1 MINNRDGGFTLM
13 ELVTV
18 ISILG
23 ILAAMA
29 VPKFFNL
36 RFKAEIEVENQII
49 GTIRAGLETF
59 AAQKIA
65 FTGKKLYPAANSGAV
80 LSDVLSNVPATWSFT
95 SHASLPAGPG
105 TITHTRSDSTIT
117 WTYTRSANDVYAIA
131 ILLRTAN

>member
-1 MINNRDGGFTLM
+1 MENYSKRGFTLM

-36 RFKAEIEVENQII
+36 RFKAEIETENQII

-59 AAQKIA
+59 AAHQIA
-65 FTGKKLYPAANSGAV
+65 FSGIKNYPVSNTATV
-80 LSDVLSNVPATWSFT
+80 LLDVLSRIPTDWSYT
-95 SHASLPAGPG
+95 S
-105 TITHTRSDSTIT
+105 
-117 WTYTRSANDVYAIA
+117 V
-131 ILLRTAN
+131 

>member
-1 MINNRDGGFTLM
+1 MRNYSNRGFTLM

-36 RFKAEIEVENQII
+36 RFKAQIEVEKQII
-49 GTIRAGLETF
+49 GTIRAGLETY

-65 FTGKKLYPAANSGAV
+65 FTGIKTYPASTTSTV
-80 LSDVLSNVPATWSFT
+80 LLDILSNVPSNWSYALGT
-95 SHASLPAGPG
+95 TG
-105 TITHTRSDSTIT
+105 TITHTRSDSTIS
-117 WTYTRSANDVYAIA
+117 WTYTRSSNDVYSIGARSA
-131 ILLRTAN
+131 L

>member
-1 MINNRDGGFTLM
+1 MLNNGKEGFTLM

-36 RFKAEIEVENQII
+36 RFKAEIETENQII

-59 AAQKIA
+59 SAQKIV
-65 FTGKKLYPAANSGAV
+65 FTGRKVYPAANSSSV

-95 SHASLPAGPG
+95 PHASLPAGPG
-105 TITHTRSDSTIT
+105 TITHTRTDSTIT
-117 WTYTRSANDVYAIA
+117 WTYTRSTDDVYIIGA
-131 ILLRTAN
+131 RTAS

>member
-1 MINNRDGGFTLM
+1 MKNYSKGGFTLV

-36 RFKAEIEVENQII
+36 RFKAEIETERQII

-59 AAQKIA
+59 AAHQIA
-65 FTGKKLYPAANSGAV
+65 FSGIKNYPVSNTATV
-80 LSDVLSNVPATWSFT
+80 LLDVLSRVPSDWSYT
-95 SHASLPAGPG
+95 SGSPG
-105 TITHTRSDSTIT
+105 TITHTRSDSTIS
-117 WTYTRSANDVYAIA
+117 WTYTRSSNDVYSIGT
-131 ILLRTAN
+131 RTAI

>member
-1 MINNRDGGFTLM
+1 MKNYSKGGFTLI

-36 RFKAEIEVENQII
+36 RFKAEIETERQII

-59 AAQKIA
+59 AAHQIA
-65 FTGKKLYPAANSGAV
+65 FSGIKNYPVSNTATV
-80 LSDVLSNVPATWSFT
+80 LLDVLSRIPTNWSYT
-95 SHASLPAGPG
+95 SGSPG
-105 TITHTRSDSTIT
+105 TITHTRTDSTIT
-117 WTYTRSANDVYAIA
+117 WTYTRSSNDVYSIGA
-131 ILLRTAN
+131 RTAH

>member
-1 MINNRDGGFTLM
+1 MINYSKGGFTLM

-36 RFKAEIEVENQII
+36 RFKAEIETENQIL

-59 AAQKIA
+59 AAHQIA
-65 FTGKKLYPAANSGAV
+65 FNGIKNYPVSNTATV
-80 LSDVLSNVPATWSFT
+80 LLDVLSRVPSDWSYT
-95 SHASLPAGPG
+95 SGSPG
-105 TITHTRSDSTIT
+105 TITHTRSDSTIS
-117 WTYTRSANDVYAIA
+117 WTYTRSSNDVYSIGAREAI
-131 ILLRTAN
+131 

>member
-1 MINNRDGGFTLM
+1 MLHSRKRGFTLM

-23 ILAAMA
+23 ILAAMT

-36 RFKAEIEVENQII
+36 RFKAEIATENQII

-65 FTGKKLYPAANSGAV
+65 FTGLKTYPASTASLLDSV
-80 LSDVLSNVPATWSFT
+80 LNRIPTTDWSFVT
-95 SHASLPAGPG
+95 ATPG
-105 TITHTRSDSTIT
+105 TIKHTRPDSTIT
-117 WTYTRSANDVYAIA
+117 WTYTRSADDVYTIGA
-131 ILLRTAN
+131 RTAN

>member
-1 MINNRDGGFTLM
+1 MIKKGKEGFTLM

-59 AAQKIA
+59 SAQKIA
-65 FTGKKLYPAANSGAV
+65 FTGRKVYPVANSSALLTDV
-80 LSDVLSNVPATWSFT
+80 LSDVPATWSFT
-95 SHASLPAGPG
+95 EHATLPAGPG

-117 WTYTRSANDVYAIA
+117 WTYTRSANDVYAIGA
-131 ILLRTAN
+131 RIAN

>member
-1 MINNRDGGFTLM
+1 MIKNRKAGFTLM

-59 AAQKIA
+59 SAQKIV
-65 FTGKKLYPAANSGAV
+65 FTGRKVYPVANSGA
-80 LSDVLSNVPATWSFT
+80 LLTDVLSNVPATWSFAE
-95 SHASLPAGPG
+95 HATLPAGPG

-117 WTYTRSANDVYAIA
+117 WTYTRSANDVYAIGT
-131 ILLRTAN
+131 RTAN

>member
-1 MINNRDGGFTLM
+1 MLNNGKKGFTLM

-36 RFKAEIEVENQII
+36 RFKAEIETENQII
-49 GTIRAGLETF
+49 GTVRAGLETF

-65 FTGKKLYPAANSGAV
+65 FTGLKVYPASTASLLDSV
-80 LSDVLSNVPATWSFT
+80 LNRIPTDWSFVT
-95 SHASLPAGPG
+95 ATPG
-105 TITHTRSDSTIT
+105 TIKHTRSDSTIT
-117 WTYTRSANDVYAIA
+117 WTYTRSADDVYVIGA
-131 ILLRTAN
+131 RTAS

>member
-1 MINNRDGGFTLM
+1 MKNYSKRGFTLM

-36 RFKAEIEVENQII
+36 RFKAEIETERQII

-59 AAQKIA
+59 AAPQIA
-65 FTGKKLYPAANSGAV
+65 FNGIK
-80 LSDVLSNVPATWSFT
+80 
-95 SHASLPAGPG
+95 
-105 TITHTRSDSTIT
+105 I
-117 WTYTRSANDVYAIA
+117 
-131 ILLRTAN
+131 